1 MDFSRDNESM
11 QEVRIEGQTF
21 FFDVFINFV
30 LQCVSSLKHLL
41 FDALVMMNAT
51 LCTFHLSKV
60 DTKDKSDESGKTLN
74 YIYMRFM
81 HSYFENIIYMKPIK
95 DLPHFFFGVSLLNCV
110 VGCLELIF
118 FDERKRRQKTH
129 TRD

>member
-21 FFDVFINFV
+21 FFDIFINFV
-30 LQCVSSLKHLL
+30 AVCKWPKHLL

-60 DTKDKSDESGKTLN
+60 DTKDKSDESDKTLN
-74 YIYMRFM
+74 YIYA
-81 HSYFENIIYMKPIK
+81 IYA
-95 DLPHFFFGVSLLNCV
+95 F
-110 VGCLELIF
+110 IF
-118 FDERKRRQKTH
+118 
-129 TRD
+129 